1 MLRETNTVFML
12 EVLLRQHVYGRPLE
26 LKRQRRIRDA
36 VLYLLDI
43 LVEQGSSASFRMRDD
58 FVTPDST
65 T

>member
-1 MLRETNTVFML
+1 ML